1 MSFYDYGWTLKLLR
15 GREKKIPAFAIK
27 VNLLLA
33 GLVRQNPLMPSHLLL
48 HLFLHD
54 LFYGGE
60 ANERNS
66 LLPFYH
72 FCPSSSKNFA
82 AQVMEL
88 NDKE

>member
-15 GREKKIPAFAIK
+15 GREKKFPACAIK

-66 LLPFYH
+66 LLP
-72 FCPSSSKNFA
+72 SIISA
-82 AQVMEL
+82 LRAQIPL
-88 NDKE
+88 LK